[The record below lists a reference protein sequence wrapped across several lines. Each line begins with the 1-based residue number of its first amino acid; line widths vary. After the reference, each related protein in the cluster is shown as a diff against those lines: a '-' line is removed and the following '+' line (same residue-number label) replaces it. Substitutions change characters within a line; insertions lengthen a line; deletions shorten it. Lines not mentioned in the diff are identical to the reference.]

1 MDYKLIIFFLGGLG
15 MFLFGLS
22 IFEDSV
28 KNLGTKTFKKLLR
41 KYTNTNLK
49 AVLSGTF
56 ATAILQSTS
65 VVSLIILTFVG
76 VGFISLQNAIGV
88 IIGTNL
94 GGPIMDV
101 VLGSIGLKFNVELV
115 SLFLIGLSGISVMI
129 FSKNTKIKNIFKIF
143 FGLGLLFLGLSY
155 IKDNVM
161 ILSESFNFVQY
172 QGFNIFFYFIVG
184 IILTIL
190 MQSSSAMVIIVMA
203 LAGSG
208 IIDLRIGMSIIMGAY
223 IGTTS
228 TAVIGSIGG
237 NYLKKQ
243 VAFSHVFFNIFS
255 VLMGFLLFNVI
266 HYFIENILKLK
277 DNVIIGLGVFAIGFK
292 IFGTILIVPFIKQF
306 TRFILF
312 IIPEKKTRFGLDI
325 EKVESGFLDLN
336 IFVIKNDIVRLI
348 KRVFRYNINIFD
360 IDEQK
365 LIHLYKD
372 EKDIKLLNKNF
383 DPEHINLE
391 YSNIKIIEEKII
403 KYSLDIKSGLK
414 DDEVLEL
421 NKLYNVI
428 TNVVYSAKYMKDV
441 KFNIEDIENSENPL
455 IHKKY
460 DDFKNILI
468 SLYKSIS
475 QIIDGKNDKEIF
487 DQILESIEF
496 IKNNDRKFLQGISKD
511 IFTKDLDQFDL
522 SGLININRYLYLS
535 CISIIYAVKE
545 LFLSE
550 NEKKFFDMLD

>member
-1 MDYKLIIFFLGGLG
+1 MDYKLIIFFLGWLG
-15 MFLFGLS
+15 MFLFWLS

-28 KNLGTKTFKKLLR
+28 KNLWTKTFKKLLR

-49 AVLSGTF
+49 AVLSWTF

-76 VGFISLQNAIGV
+76 VGFISLQNAIWV
-88 IIGTNL
+88 IIWTNL
-94 GGPIMDV
+94 WWPIMDV
-101 VLGSIGLKFNVELV
+101 VLWSIWLKFNVELV
-115 SLFLIGLSGISVMI
+115 SLFLIWLSGISVMI

-172 QGFNIFFYFIVG
+172 QWFNIFFYFIVW

-203 LAGSG
+203 LAWSW
-208 IIDLRIGMSIIMGAY
+208 IIDLRIWMSIIMWAY
-223 IGTTS
+223 IWTTS
-228 TAVIGSIGG
+228 TAVIWSIWW

-255 VLMGFLLFNVI
+255 VLMWFLLFNVI

-277 DNVIIGLGVFAIGFK
+277 DNVIIWLGVFAIWFK
-292 IFGTILIVPFIKQF
+292 IFWTILIVPFIKQF

-403 KYSLDIKSGLK
+403 KYSLDIKSWLK

-475 QIIDGKNDKEIF
+475 QIIDWKNDKEIF

-496 IKNNDRKFLQGISKD
+496 IKNNDRKFLQWISKD

-522 SGLININRYLYLS
+522 SWLININRYLYLS